1 MQPYTALLAL
11 ATLYASYVNAA
22 EATDMGPAAFLWP
35 PDRAWGAAQDNTAPC
50 GSTAGVTNRTEF
62 PLTNGE
68 VSLVLQDESYNVN
81 LAISFNNNPTSNADF
96 TTLVSSTNFPDLDP
110 GHECYSV
117 PNPPSNITSG
127 ANATL
132 QLSYLSTFD
141 METNSTFYA
150 CADIT
155 YVPLASFTT
164 NVLCFNVSEP
174 TSTDS
179 GSRGSSATST
189 SSSKSSSNGGGGLS
203 GGQIA
208 GIVVGCVAGAV
219 LAAVAL
225 FVLWTR
231 YQRKVQRDK
240 VIAVRMS
247 DWANQPGKTVSNGS
261 NEV

>member
-1 MQPYTALLAL
+1 
-11 ATLYASYVNAA
+11 
-22 EATDMGPAAFLWP
+22 MGPAAFLWP

-50 GSTAGVTNRTEF
+50 GSSAGVTNRTEF

-81 LAISFNNNPTSNADF
+81 LAISYNNDPTSNRDF
-96 TTLVSSTNFPDLDP
+96 TTLVSSSNFPDLDP
-110 GHECYSV
+110 GHECYAV
-117 PNPPSNITSG
+117 PNPASNITSG
-127 ANATL
+127 SNATL

-141 METNSTFYA
+141 TDQNSTFYA

-164 NVLCFNVSEP
+164 NVLCFNVSE
-174 TSTDS
+174 STTP
-179 GSRGSSATST
+179 TST
-189 SSSKSSSNGGGGLS
+189 SSSSTSSATSGLSGSSGSSSSSGLS

-208 GIVVGCVAGAV
+208 GIVVGCVVGAA
-219 LAAVAL
+219 LAAVAM

-240 VIAVRMS
+240 VVAVRMG
-247 DWANQPGKTVSNGS
+247 DWGNKSKAGDSQPS
-261 NEV
+261 EA

>member
-1 MQPYTALLAL
+1 MLPYTPLLAV
-11 ATLYASYVNAA
+11 AGLYASQASAA

-50 GSTAGVTNRTEF
+50 GSSAGVTNRTDF
-62 PLTNGE
+62 PLTNGQQRH
-68 VSLVLQDESYNVN
+68 VQSSYPTMNIN
-81 LAISFNNNPTSNADF
+81 SNSPDPTSNTDF

-110 GHECYSV
+110 GHECYAV
-117 PNPPSNITSG
+117 PNPASNITSG
-127 ANATL
+127 SNATL

-141 METNSTFYA
+141 TEKNSTFYA

-174 TSTDS
+174 STTTSSSST
-179 GSRGSSATST
+179 SSATSSD
-189 SSSKSSSNGGGGLS
+189 SSSSSSSGGLS

-208 GIVVGCVAGAV
+208 GIVVGCVVGAA

-231 YQRKVQRDK
+231 HQRKVQRDK
-240 VIAVRMS
+240 VVAVRMG
-247 DWANQPGKTVSNGS
+247 DWGNQDKTVETG
-261 NEV
+261 V